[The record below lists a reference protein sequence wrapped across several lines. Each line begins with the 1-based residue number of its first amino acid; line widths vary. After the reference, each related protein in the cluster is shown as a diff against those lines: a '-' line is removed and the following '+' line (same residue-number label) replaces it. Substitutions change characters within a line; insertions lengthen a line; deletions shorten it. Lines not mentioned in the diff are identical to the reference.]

1 MPRGGHAASGPPPD
15 PNALRR
21 ERPGDKATWTT
32 LPAEGRKGA
41 PPEWP
46 LTGADGREWELWAEL
61 WKMPQ
66 AVMWEHLGQR
76 YEVAL
81 YVRMLARAEQPKS
94 SVELQKVV
102 RQYLD
107 SLGLSTQGMLRHR
120 WRLAAPA
127 AAEPAGEVKS
137 AAKAPAKRSSRDRF
151 KVIDGDGA

>member
-1 MPRGGHAASGPPPD
+1 MRGGHAASGPAPD
-15 PNALRR
+15 PDALRR

-32 LPAEGRKGA
+32 LPVEGRAGD

-46 LTGADGREWELWAEL
+46 LLDPEGREWELWAEL
-61 WKMPQ
+61 WEMPQ
-66 AVMWEHLGQR
+66 AVMWERLGQR

-81 YVRMLARAEQPKS
+81 YVRMLARAEQPRS
-94 SVELQKVV
+94 SIELQKVV

-120 WRLAAPA
+120 WRLSMPAAP
-127 AAEPAGEVKS
+127 AEPAGRS
-137 AAKAPAKRSSRDRF
+137 ATKTPAKRGSRDRF